1 MSPARQFGTIRRL
14 PSGRYQA
21 RYWHLGEQVSAGTT
35 FATKTEARAWLSSV
49 ETDLRRGD
57 HVDPRAGSE
66 RFGDYARRWL
76 DERDLRPRTRET
88 YESQL
93 KWILNTFE
101 SVRLR
106 EIDAASVRSWYGR
119 MHKAGRSPN
128 TVAKVY
134 RLFRTIMSTAVDD
147 GLLRSNPV
155 SIKGAAAEEHHARPV
170 PTFEEV
176 ARLADAIEPRF
187 SALVWLAA
195 TSGLRYSE
203 LTALCRS
210 HIDLKRSTVRV
221 ERALAFERGV
231 GAAFGPPKTPAA
243 HRSVVIPAGTI
254 DIARSASRRVRRT
267 EPERPGLHVGQGKPA
282 AVSLLRPLL
291 DPRQGSSRGE
301 RGRPLPRPTSSGQH
315 HGSQFR
321 RVGQRAHGSHG
332 ARHERRL
339 APLPRGLGATRR
351 RDRSG
356 DGGADRHRA
365 SPAALRRTSAQHFGS
380 PVVRATVRSHLGR
393 TG

>member
-1 MSPARQFGTIRRL
+1 
-14 PSGRYQA
+14 
-21 RYWHLGEQVSAGTT
+21 
-35 FATKTEARAWLSSV
+35 
-49 ETDLRRGD
+49 
-57 HVDPRAGSE
+57 
-66 RFGDYARRWL
+66 
-76 DERDLRPRTRET
+76 
-88 YESQL
+88 
-93 KWILNTFE
+93 
-101 SVRLR
+101 
-106 EIDAASVRSWYGR
+106 
-119 MHKAGRSPN
+119 MHKAGRSSN

-254 DIARSASRRVRRT
+254 DILGAHLDEYVASDPHALVFT
-267 EPERPGLHVGQGKPA
+267 SVKG
-282 AVSLLRPLL
+282 SPLL
-291 DPRQGSSRGE
+291 YRYFAPYWTRAKAAAGVSEAVHFHDLRHLASTTAASS
-301 RGRPLPRPTSSGQH
+301 
-315 HGSQFR
+315 R

-339 APLPRGLGATRR
+339 AALPRGLSATRR
-351 RDRSG
+351 RDRRG
-356 DGGADRHRA
+356 DGGADRHHA
-365 SPAALRRTSAQHFGS
+365 SPSGPERRTSAQHFGS
-380 PVVRATVRSHLGR
+380 PVVEPLSDLIWVEPDELADLEEGDPSLRDQTTHEALPDVEHHCDSRDVVQLPTRRFAWIEPALNHQSLPTSCLEGHFDC
-393 TG
+393 TD

>member
-93 KWILNTFE
+93 EWILNTFE

-119 MHKAGRSPN
+119 MHKAGRSSN

-176 ARLADAIEPRF
+176 ARLADAIEPKF

-254 DIARSASRRVRRT
+254 DILEAHLDKYVA
-267 EPERPGLHVGQGKPA
+267 PA
-282 AVSLLRPLL
+282 PHALVFTSVKGSPLL
-291 DPRQGSSRGE
+291 YRYFAPYWTRAKAAAGVSEAVHFHDLRHLAS
-301 RGRPLPRPTSSGQH
+301 TTAASSGA
-315 HGSQFR
+315 SVR
-321 RVGQRAHGSHG
+321 ELM
-332 ARHERRL
+332 ARMGHATSDASLRYLE
-339 APLPRGLGATRR
+339 ASSATRR

-356 DGGADRHRA
+356 DGGADRHT
-365 SPAALRRTSAQHFGS
+365 RT
-380 PVVRATVRSHLGR
+380 PR
-393 TG
+393 T